1 MPTDEYP
8 PLLDRVGAKAQAAPL
23 IDIASPL
30 LREIVNHSTWAFK
43 RCALESSD
51 REGEDVAAFVL
62 YRQAIELADGIEV
75 LLAEACATAAIPT
88 LRALFETVMGLQ
100 YLHESD
106 ATYVDRSFAWL
117 YCYTRERIDIRL
129 KLDPAV
135 PRTQRLFE
143 DWHGDGESLSL
154 PPELVEASRR
164 IVRGLQDVLAG
175 EDYGKADTEYKRIAT
190 DWWKPKWY
198 SFYGGPRTL
207 LDLARHLGQEREYEI
222 LYRSWSRLA
231 HAADASRFLGPAPS
245 GAVPPF
251 TGVRTTNG
259 FINVAQIPSSLML
272 EATRLMLGKF
282 RSGENV
288 KNWYLQ
294 EIQPRYEA
302 LERLSS
308 RERAAVTEG
317 P

>member
-1 MPTDEYP
+1 MPTDEYR
-8 PLLDRVGAKAQAAPL
+8 PLLDRRAAKAQAAPL

-75 LLAEACATAAIPT
+75 LLTEACATAAIPT
-88 LRALFETVMGLQ
+88 LRALFETVIGLQ

-106 ATYVDRSFAWL
+106 ATYVERSFAWL
-117 YCYTRERIDIRL
+117 YCYTLERIDIHR
-129 KLDPAV
+129 KLDPAD
-135 PRTQRLFE
+135 PRAQRLFE

-164 IVRGLQDVLAG
+164 IVRNLQDLLAG
-175 EDYGKADTEYKRIAT
+175 EDYRKADTEYKRIAT
-190 DWWKPKWY
+190 GRWRPKWY

-207 LDLARHLGQEREYEI
+207 LELARHLGQQREYEI
-222 LYRSWSRLA
+222 LYRSWSRLV

-245 GAVPPF
+245 SAVAPF
-251 TGVRTTNG
+251 TGVRTTKA
-259 FINVAQIPSSLML
+259 FINVAQISSSLML

-288 KNWYLQ
+288 RNWYLQ
-294 EIQPRYEA
+294 EIQPRHEA
-302 LERLSS
+302 LEKLSG
-308 RERAAVTEG
+308 RERGAVADA